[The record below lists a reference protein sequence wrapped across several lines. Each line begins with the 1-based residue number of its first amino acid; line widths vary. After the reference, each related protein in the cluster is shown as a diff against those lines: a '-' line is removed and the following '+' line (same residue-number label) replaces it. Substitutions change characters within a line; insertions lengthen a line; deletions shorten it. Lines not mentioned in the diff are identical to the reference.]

1 MTAVD
6 ARARVLP
13 RLELTGGGYVTQDGV
28 TARCPVCHGGM
39 AVAFIGRSRFSMTC
53 CSAGCRESLIV
64 AELFG
69 LQEVDQRDEELADLR
84 AQVHRLVYW
93 IDFLRDLAFE
103 PCPLCCDHGQV
114 VA

>member
-13 RLELTGGGYVTQDGV
+13 RLELTGGGYVTQDAV

-39 AVAFIGRSRFSMTC
+39 AVAFIGRTRFSMTC

-69 LQEVDQRDEELADLR
+69 LQEVDTRDEELADLR
-84 AQVHRLVYW
+84 ERVDRLTWLVG
-93 IDFLRDLAFE
+93 FLRDLAFA
-103 PCPLCCDHGQV
+103 PCPFCDDGQV
-114 VA
+114 IA